1 MKIVLSHCGIYIKCC
16 FALASVLSIAYSQI
30 SNVAMAQA
38 SSGQV
43 EVTVSKFRNQ
53 QGTLVCQ
60 IFEQPSAFPSNHDG
74 ARASVFLPITG
85 SSGTCLFK
93 DLPRGI
99 YAIAVLHDE
108 NNNKKVDSNFL
119 GVPIE
124 GYGVSNNKTY
134 ALSAP
139 KWDESSFALM
149 DGERKILSI
158 NLRY

>member
-1 MKIVLSHCGIYIKCC
+1 MKIVLSRYGVYLKYC
-16 FALASVLSIAYSQI
+16 FAFVSVLVVGYLQI
-30 SNVAMAQA
+30 RNVALAQG

-60 IFEQPSAFPSNHDG
+60 IFDQPSAFPSNHSG

-108 NNNKKVDSNFL
+108 NNNNKVDTNFL

-149 DGERKILSI
+149 DGERKTLSI